1 MHVSSS
7 PPVSYA
13 QFLMRETPLYR
24 SSATLPAASVYTSCD
39 TLLSALKKVYTHAC
53 THSHRHMYS
62 VQQ

>member
-1 MHVSSS
+1 LFNILSDRASAAVLT
-7 PPVSYA
+7 VRGLLA
-13 QFLMRETPLYR
+13 LPLECYV
-24 SSATLPAASVYTSCD
+24 AASVYTSCD